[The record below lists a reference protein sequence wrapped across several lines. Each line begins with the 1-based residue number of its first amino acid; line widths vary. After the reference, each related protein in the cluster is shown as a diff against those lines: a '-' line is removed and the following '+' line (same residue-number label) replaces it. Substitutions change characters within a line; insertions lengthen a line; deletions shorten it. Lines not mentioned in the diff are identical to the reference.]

1 MSLNVAVVGVGRWG
15 VNHVR
20 VLSLLQSHLVG
31 RLVVVDSD
39 ISRASQVAKTYHA
52 DTFYGSV
59 EELSRREKDLDAVIV
74 VVPTIYHYKVV
85 DKLLDNYDVFVE
97 KPLAETIEQ
106 GFNLVQKARRL
117 GRVLAVGHIERFNP
131 IVLVS
136 RRMLE
141 QLNGKILSF
150 EAKRLGPGPAR
161 SYSLNLG
168 VAHDLLVHDL
178 DVSVFLLGN
187 LPSKVYAQTFR
198 TNDFP
203 YEVEVEAVYQYP
215 GGKTAHL
222 IASWRTSPKYKHRSF
237 SVRTEDFIL
246 TADYILRRINID
258 NGIDSIDVQ
267 KIKTAI
273 HNEVTSIEISYLQE
287 EPLKLELIDFLESV
301 STRRKPIVSALEGYI
316 ALKGVVKAL
325 ESAVKEAP
333 VEISWEELANI
344 MDTV

>member
-1 MSLNVAVVGVGRWG
+1 MNVAVVGVGRWG

-161 SYSLNLG
+161 SYS
-168 VAHDLLVHDL
+168 
-178 DVSVFLLGN
+178 
-187 LPSKVYAQTFR
+187 
-198 TNDFP
+198 
-203 YEVEVEAVYQYP
+203 
-215 GGKTAHL
+215 
-222 IASWRTSPKYKHRSF
+222 
-237 SVRTEDFIL
+237 
-246 TADYILRRINID
+246 
-258 NGIDSIDVQ
+258 
-267 KIKTAI
+267 
-273 HNEVTSIEISYLQE
+273 
-287 EPLKLELIDFLESV
+287 
-301 STRRKPIVSALEGYI
+301 
-316 ALKGVVKAL
+316 
-325 ESAVKEAP
+325 
-333 VEISWEELANI
+333 
-344 MDTV
+344 